1 MLVYNDSV
9 QELRQSKST
18 TLHPNNY
25 LLLDR
30 GELMRPRIS
39 LAVLFVTLLL
49 ISGLVIGCTRARSDA
64 QIASDVQSK
73 IQTDGNVQNKQLTV
87 QSSNG
92 VVVLSGTVSSELER
106 TAAANDAGQVA
117 GVKSVINNLTVAPA
131 SAQQAMPEPEQAAAS
146 APAEPPPAYHRAAR
160 RSSNSGITPGV
171 RRSTRE
177 SSAAAPSAPASY
189 DSSAASA
196 PAPAPVRTV
205 TVPDGTQISVRLI
218 DAVDSEVN
226 QAGDTFRA
234 SLAQPVSLD
243 GGIVIPANADIEGRV
258 VDVKSAGHFK
268 GQSLLALEL
277 TRLTMNGKSYELRTN
292 EWRKEGSS
300 RGKNTA
306 AKVGGGAAVGA
317 LIGGLIGGGKGAAV
331 GATVGAGAG
340 TGVQAA
346 TKGQQI
352 KLPSET
358 VLNFQLTNPVT
369 VVPATSTGR
378 RNRVE

>member
-1 MLVYNDSV
+1 
-9 QELRQSKST
+9 
-18 TLHPNNY
+18 
-25 LLLDR
+25 
-30 GELMRPRIS
+30 MRPRIS

-49 ISGLVIGCTRARSDA
+49 ISGLAIGCTRARSDA

-117 GVKSVINNLTVAPA
+117 GVKSVINNLTVTPA

-146 APAEPPPAYHRAAR
+146 APAEPPAYHRAAR

-177 SSAAAPSAPASY
+177 SSSAAPSAPASY